1 MNTDAA
7 TNGRFFCQHVKFS
20 SGSVGTGSSRSS
32 ISKDFARLIA
42 TVSMLSDHDN
52 EVRNGRVVL
61 RSGLP
66 LVSGTR
72 LH

>member
-1 MNTDAA
+1 
-7 TNGRFFCQHVKFS
+7 
-20 SGSVGTGSSRSS
+20 
-32 ISKDFARLIA
+32 
-42 TVSMLSDHDN
+42 MLSDHDN